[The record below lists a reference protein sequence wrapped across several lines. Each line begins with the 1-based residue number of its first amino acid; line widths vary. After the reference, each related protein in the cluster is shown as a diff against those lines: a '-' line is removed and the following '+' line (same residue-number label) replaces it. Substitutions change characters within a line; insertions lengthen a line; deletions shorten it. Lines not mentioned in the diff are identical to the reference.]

1 MYELETYKGV
11 MLHNTEEWCKI
22 WKIIYLLFQNW
33 HEEFDKFW
41 PEHPRRLK
49 KFHFDGF
56 FSTKV
61 YNVRDKKVQRRVVFF
76 MTLKSDSKFEEKMAC
91 GLENDRKNLVNF
103 SPEYSKVSELELWWD
118 LFIQS
123 RKGMTLKFTEE
134 LCVMTIMQNLERNW
148 LAIPKLTWGIRQI
161 LTRALKSFQNLHFS
175 KLFLTKVCN
184 VWAKKVEKSYVM

>member
-22 WKIIYLLFQNW
+22 WKITYLLFQNW
-33 HEEFDKFW
+33 HEEFNKFW
-41 PEHPRRLK
+41 PEHSDISKNFTLMVFFRPKYIMFEIK
-49 KFHFDGF
+49 KYRG
-56 FSTKV
+56 V
-61 YNVRDKKVQRRVVFF
+61 IFF

-118 LFIQS
+118 LFIES
-123 RKGMTLKFTEE
+123 RKYMTLKFIEE
-134 LCVMTIMQNLERNW
+134 LCVMTMMQNLERNW
-148 LAIPKLTWGIRQI
+148 LAIPKLTWGIRKI

-184 VWAKKVEKSYVM
+184 VWAKKVEKSSVL